1 MNILLIDDDRDD
13 IDLFS
18 EAVSNISPEIKCW
31 TANDGF
37 EGLKLLNEELVV
49 LPDYIFLDVNMPIMG
64 GKECLTKIKAN
75 SRLKTIPVFMY
86 STTSNAHEILE
97 MKKLGAKDFV
107 IKPANFNLLV
117 NLLKSVFLKT
127 NRSKFSTHSQ

>member
-1 MNILLIDDDRDD
+1 MNVLLIDDDSDD

-49 LPDYIFLDVNMPIMG
+49 LPDYIFLDVNMPVMG
-64 GKECLTKIKAN
+64 GRECLAKIKSN
-75 SRLKTIPVFMY
+75 SRLKSIPVFMY
-86 STTSNAHEILE
+86 STTSNANEIQELR
-97 MKKLGAKDFV
+97 KLGAKDFV
-107 IKPANFNLLV
+107 IKPANFNSLV
-117 NLLKSVFLKT
+117 NLLKSVFLRG
-127 NRSKFSTHSQ
+127 RSPN